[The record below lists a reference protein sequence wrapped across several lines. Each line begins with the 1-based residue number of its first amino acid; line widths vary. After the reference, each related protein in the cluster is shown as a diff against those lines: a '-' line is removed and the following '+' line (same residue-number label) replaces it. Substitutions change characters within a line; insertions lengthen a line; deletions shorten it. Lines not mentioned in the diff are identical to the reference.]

1 MHQTNIDWQIE
12 KGLFDIQRGYDA
24 LISTRQTVHEKLAT
38 AKAALDEE
46 WQAELLPVMED
57 LYWYPFRNGI
67 DEAPGDEEELR
78 AWFKRKYD
86 DDAAIIA
93 LLLLLKR
100 YQRRAYN
107 LGGQIALDFLD
118 LDATF
123 ELTNADIIDRL
134 DAFAEELTR
143 QGTEYS
149 LIDTTIENL
158 VEDLK
163 KARLVEGST
172 LLALSAYI
180 ALRAQQRTVMIE
192 RSERP
197 RQVAA
202 AQDETYGRNGVAY
215 KMYDVMGVGC
225 PRVCAPW
232 HGVVVEIGQYVVSL
246 PQHPHC
252 DCGWSPVLY
261 DGQVVG
267 SPPVIVHVTDLPPWM
282 QPVNIWT
289 GA

>member
-1 MHQTNIDWQIE
+1 MTQVDWGIE
-12 KGLFDIQRGYDA
+12 KGLYELQRGLNA
-24 LISTRQTVHEKLAT
+24 LTSTRQTVHEKLAT
-38 AKAALDEE
+38 AKARLDEE
-46 WQAELLPVMED
+46 WQAELLPVMQD
-57 LYWYPFRNGI
+57 LYWHPFRNGI
-67 DEAPGDEEELR
+67 DEAPEDEEELR

-93 LLLLLKR
+93 LLLLLQR

-107 LGGQIALDFLD
+107 LGGQIALDFLG
-118 LDATF
+118 LDETF
-123 ELTNADIIDRL
+123 ELTNADIITRL
-134 DAFAEELTR
+134 DAFAEELTQ

-172 LLALSAYI
+172 LLAMSAYI

-202 AQDETYGRNGVAY
+202 AQDETYGRNGLKK
-215 KMYDVMGVGC
+215 KMYDVMGIGC
-225 PRVCAPW
+225 PKTCAPW
-232 HGVVVEIGQYVVSL
+232 HGVVMDVGAYPYLI
-246 PQHPHC
+246 PQHPNC
-252 DCGWSPVLY
+252 DCGWSAVRY
-261 DGQVVG
+261 NGQTVG
-267 SPPVIVHVTDLPPWM
+267 MPPVVVYVPDLPDWEP
-282 QPVNIWT
+282 PASIWT